1 MDIKHLPLYFHVNA
15 ESSATGEKLLASES
29 SFHLCARHCMFSS
42 FPNICITD

>member
-29 SFHLCARHCMFSS
+29 SFLCKALYVQFISKYLYH
-42 FPNICITD
+42 